1 MYLQNAPKNKNITT
15 RLFKAISDCKSI
27 LGTIDELLASKS
39 EIKGEEERKFSK
51 WFADNEPANIDQFS
65 DYTDAEK
72 LKFARALARLLR
84 NTQDNATIIKNHS
97 VKTSIDSVLE
107 RLMSYI
113 TDAEDKTE
121 TTGNLND
128 FYYWGESTGD
138 AWLGQYSPFSSYQK
152 PQRFCVDSTTLGS
165 SGTATSILG
174 WASSWLTTST
184 TTTSTTTTSATA
196 DVTSAESSPAPR

>member
-15 RLFKAISDCKSI
+15 KLFQAISDCKSI
-27 LGTIDELLASKS
+27 LGTIDELLASQS

-51 WFADNEPANIDQFS
+51 WFADNEPANIEQFS
-65 DYTDAEK
+65 EYTVPEK
-72 LKFARALARLLR
+72 LEFARALARLLR
-84 NTQDNATIIKNHS
+84 NTQDNGSIIKNHT
-97 VKTSIDSVLE
+97 VKTSVDSVLE

-128 FYYWGESTGD
+128 FYYWSESTGD
-138 AWLGQYSPFSSYQK
+138 AWLGRYSPFSSYQK
-152 PQRFCVDSTTLGS
+152 PQRFCAGSTTLGP
-165 SGTATSILG
+165 SGTAASILS
-174 WASSWLTTST
+174 WASSWLTTSA

-196 DVTSAESSPAPR
+196 QVTSAESSPAPR